1 MSEKFDSNLIINI
14 KVSYIVTGVLLLI
27 HFGGALL
34 ISLVP
39 LFWPFKILL
48 WAALATSLVV
58 VWQCHISR
66 TSLHA
71 ITALELD
78 REGVCA
84 IRRGPVGLWR
94 TCERFQAVV
103 QHPWVVI
110 FLLWEQDRRWPA
122 GLVMAA
128 DAVEPAPFRRL
139 RARLRLQTPAA

>member
-14 KVSYIVTGVLLLI
+14 KVSYLVTGVLLLI

-34 ISLVP
+34 IGLVP
-39 LFWPFKILL
+39 LSWLFKILL
-48 WAALATSLVV
+48 WAALAASLIVA
-58 VWQCHISR
+58 WQRHISR
-66 TSLHA
+66 TSAHA

-78 REGVCA
+78 REGICA
-84 IRRGPVGLWR
+84 VRRGPAGPWR

-103 QHPWVVI
+103 HPWTVI
-110 FLLWEQDRRWPA
+110 FLLREQGQRWPA